1 MAKVF
6 HVMCFR
12 VSKHPKPYDDYCF
25 FLSTEFM
32 ISVMHGIEYFKDG
45 IYIFTGTDEVPCP
58 VCGARLKVR
67 GTCRRKLQTVSGEK
81 RYRLRVMECTNEDC
95 RKTHRELPAG
105 IIPYKRMDAEKISKI
120 AEIPAAEHT
129 KETDTSTWTSIR
141 AWVAWF
147 LEYTSNLLAELKTGY
162 DPSGK
167 RLSDQ
172 LIFCVR
178 TVANSQKWI
187 QHRLM

>member
-6 HVMCFR
+6 HVMCFK

-58 VCGARLKVR
+58 VCGARLKVH
-67 GTCRRKLQTVSGEK
+67 GTCKRKLQTVNGEK

-95 RKTHRELPAG
+95 KKTHRELPAG

-120 AEIPAAEHT
+120 AEIPANEHT
-129 KETDTSTWTSIR
+129 RETDTSTWTSIR
-141 AWVAWF
+141 AWVVWF
-147 LEYTSNLLAELKTGY
+147 LEYTSNLLAELKTCY
-162 DPSGK
+162 DSSGK
-167 RLSDQ
+167 NLSDQ
-172 LIFCVR
+172 LISASGLSPTAKSGYSIV
-178 TVANSQKWI
+178 
-187 QHRLM
+187 